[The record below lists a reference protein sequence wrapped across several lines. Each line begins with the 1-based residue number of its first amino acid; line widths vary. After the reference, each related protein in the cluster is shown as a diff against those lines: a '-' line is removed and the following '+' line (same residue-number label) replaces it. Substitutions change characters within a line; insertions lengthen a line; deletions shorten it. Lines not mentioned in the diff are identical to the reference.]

1 MTIAEW
7 ILLPTLGLAFYNVGI
22 IWLMQVHVYPLFKLV
37 GEDEWIPYH
46 TAHWHRIRGVVFV
59 PAGLV
64 LLGAILL
71 MFFRPEAV
79 PGWSLWLGLGVQVVL
94 YALTAVV
101 WAPMQIRLSEGDR
114 LHPRVHETLLRTH
127 WGRVA
132 LITLY
137 ALLVL
142 WMTVAAFAGRGA

>member
-101 WAPMQIRLSEGDR
+101 WAPRCRSGSPRATGSIRGYTRRSCGPTGDGSPSSR
-114 LHPRVHETLLRTH
+114 STRS
-127 WGRVA
+127 WCSG
-132 LITLY
+132 
-137 ALLVL
+137 
-142 WMTVAAFAGRGA
+142 